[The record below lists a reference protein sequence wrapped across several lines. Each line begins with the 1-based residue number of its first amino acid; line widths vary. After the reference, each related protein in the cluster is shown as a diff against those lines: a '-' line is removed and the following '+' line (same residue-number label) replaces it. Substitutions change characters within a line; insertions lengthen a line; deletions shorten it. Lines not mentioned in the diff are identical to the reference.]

1 MNDPASDP
9 QNLMASDV
17 VRCRDAAI
25 YWLLQRAHGIDVN
38 DDLSRLMASQSP
50 EIQRATALIGML
62 AVDEAVG
69 SLLCWLWSDDRIQM
83 HYIDK
88 DGTEINLK
96 KASDGWHGDYVG
108 YGTHGGWIHELSK
121 YKDGLPPVNNG

>member
-1 MNDPASDP
+1 
-9 QNLMASDV
+9 
-17 VRCRDAAI
+17 
-25 YWLLQRAHGIDVN
+25 
-38 DDLSRLMASQSP
+38 MASQSP